1 MYYIVSVKGS
11 EGDYD
16 VYLSGESE
24 ITSGGL
30 WRGVLLKKNGTGDM
44 VKTEKHVIIRDW
56 VMAEIVEE
64 KKEEL

>member
-1 MYYIVSVKGS
+1 MYYKVRIDGGA
-11 EGDYD
+11 EDYHI
-16 VYLSGESE
+16 YLSGKSE
-24 ITSGGL
+24 ITPGGL
-30 WRGVLLKKNGTGDM
+30 LIGVLLKKNGAGDM

>member
-16 VYLSGESE
+16 VFLSGESE
-24 ITSGGL
+24 IIPGGL
-30 WRGVLLKKNGTGDM
+30 WRGVLLKKNGAGDM

-56 VMAEIVEE
+56 VMAEIIEE
-64 KKEEL
+64 KKEGL

>member
-24 ITSGGL
+24 IILGGL
-30 WRGVLLKKNGTGDM
+30 WRGVLLKKNCGGDM

-56 VMAEIVEE
+56 AMAEIIEE
-64 KKEEL
+64 KEEGF